1 MDGGH
6 LSIVVTV
13 VELLAAFALAPVSC
27 MDVLARLLV
36 CGQGLDGKEELSTS
50 AGSGSLSSVKYY

>member
-1 MDGGH
+1 MG
-6 LSIVVTV
+6 LIT
-13 VELLAAFALAPVSC
+13 AFALAPVSS

-36 CGQGLDGKEELSTS
+36 CGHRLDPKEELSTS